1 MQLSNVFP
9 TSLVFLLQ
17 GAVTYG
23 QGFGCKGNVMVSYWP
38 NSGCVKMTGM
48 KNELAEVIPAHWNN
62 QASIYE
68 CASDKNHYLT
78 EACCSND
85 QETKWKTVQM
95 AVAGG
100 LGLCMCWQFGEKA
113 NEPVEV

>member
-85 QETKWKTVQM
+85 QAMNQKIPSTTFLINCRKPNGKQFKWP
-95 AVAGG
+95 
-100 LGLCMCWQFGEKA
+100 L
-113 NEPVEV
+113 PVV